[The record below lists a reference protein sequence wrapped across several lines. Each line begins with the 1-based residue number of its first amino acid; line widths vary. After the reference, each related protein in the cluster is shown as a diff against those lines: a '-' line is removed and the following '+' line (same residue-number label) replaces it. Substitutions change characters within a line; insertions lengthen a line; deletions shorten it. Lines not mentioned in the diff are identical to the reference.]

1 MDVENNENRRL
12 IFIIIMTQI
21 LTPEEKKY
29 LNRTCNLIGSYG
41 MEIGSI
47 RIELDSD
54 THDLNKSDVH
64 WNYVTHFDNNYRVE
78 IPEGLTP
85 ILKKVMNYIIDE
97 GVFDS
102 PDVDS
107 MNYQSIDIEIN
118 CSRKE
123 FTVTHDYSYYG
134 SGDGSSV
141 NYDSDEDK
149 ERFDK
154 WMVEAMQDVEVP
166 DDGILTV
173 TYNGGGDSG
182 YIESSFDETSDAIPA
197 SIENWIYS
205 QLELEFGGWEIN
217 EGSDGRVIFNFNNS
231 TVEIDHIYNT
241 IENESSTLFEES
253 FAL

>member
-1 MDVENNENRRL
+1 
-12 IFIIIMTQI
+12 
-21 LTPEEKKY
+21 
-29 LNRTCNLIGSYG
+29 
-41 MEIGSI
+41 
-47 RIELDSD
+47 
-54 THDLNKSDVH
+54 
-64 WNYVTHFDNNYRVE
+64 
-78 IPEGLTP
+78 
-85 ILKKVMNYIIDE
+85 
-97 GVFDS
+97 
-102 PDVDS
+102 
-107 MNYQSIDIEIN
+107 
-118 CSRKE
+118 
-123 FTVTHDYSYYG
+123 
-134 SGDGSSV
+134 
-141 NYDSDEDK
+141 
-149 ERFDK
+149 
-154 WMVEAMQDVEVP
+154 MQDVEVP